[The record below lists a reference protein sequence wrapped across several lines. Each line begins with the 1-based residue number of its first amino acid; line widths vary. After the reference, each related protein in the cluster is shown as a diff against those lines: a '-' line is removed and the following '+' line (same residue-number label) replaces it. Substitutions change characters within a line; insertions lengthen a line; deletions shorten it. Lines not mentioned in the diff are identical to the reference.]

1 MLIQTELKRGA
12 ILLFSKKKVLKRG
25 FKLGSGISGNI
36 NADVCNN

>member
-12 ILLFSKKKVLKRG
+12 ILLFSKKVLKRG